1 LHQKWIVA
9 AHSSLGEAA
18 AMYSPN
24 RKRQIARK
32 FGRQILQLRCERG
45 LPRLAVVQRTGINW
59 KRIRAL
65 EEGRQVARLD
75 EVIELARLYGVDP
88 IALVEKST
96 PTRTLR
102 RVTH

>member
-1 LHQKWIVA
+1 
-9 AHSSLGEAA
+9 
-18 AMYSPN
+18 MYSAN

-32 FGRQILQLRCERG
+32 FGRQILRLRHDSG

-75 EVIELARLYGVDP
+75 EIFVLARLYVVDP
-88 IALVEKST
+88 IALIEKSV

-102 RVTH
+102 PLTR